1 MENILRNSFSNQ
13 DFEMGVWIPKQKFGS
28 GYPVRPKFGDW
39 GGRLMRSDPD
49 YSITS
54 ARSTKLN
61 IVMKTAV
68 ALLLGERREA
78 LSSTTRNHSSSQLHK
93 GASQNRGP
101 PTLNRDED
109 PCWVWEDPL
118 QRVQALP
125 PTKSNAFYHQ
135 TH

>member
-1 MENILRNSFSNQ
+1 MMSSALMSRRGEH
-13 DFEMGVWIPKQKFGS
+13 
-28 GYPVRPKFGDW
+28 
-39 GGRLMRSDPD
+39 RLM
-49 YSITS
+49 T
-54 ARSTKLN
+54 
-61 IVMKTAV
+61 
-68 ALLLGERREA
+68 LG
-78 LSSTTRNHSSSQLHK
+78 NHSSSQLHK

-125 PTKSNAFYHQ
+125 PTKINAFYHQ

>member
-1 MENILRNSFSNQ
+1 
-13 DFEMGVWIPKQKFGS
+13 
-28 GYPVRPKFGDW
+28 
-39 GGRLMRSDPD
+39 
-49 YSITS
+49 
-54 ARSTKLN
+54 
-61 IVMKTAV
+61 MKTAV

-125 PTKSNAFYHQ
+125 PTKINAFYHQ